1 MAADRADPPGLL
13 RAAPPLV
20 HYTSPDEDSARWWD
34 FELRDGDIVVST
46 RSKSGTTWAQMI
58 CLLLV
63 LGTPE
68 LPDRLG
74 TLSPWLD
81 HLVSPKERV
90 FASLAAQEHRRVIK
104 THTPLDGVPMDDR
117 VTYVVVGRHPLDAAV
132 SLYHHGDNLDRARI
146 RELTGAPEPETPP
159 EPRPPL
165 HEWLVGFVEWDGDPR
180 AWLDT
185 LPGQM
190 LHLRDAWSRRTAP
203 NVVLLHYDDLL
214 ADLDGSMR
222 SLAGRL
228 GTQVDESLWPELVHA
243 ATFDEMRHRSMT
255 FAPDTLGVLKD
266 PVAFFRHGTSGDGRA
281 LLTRDELARYHHRVA
296 ALAPADLLAWLH
308 HEPGS

>member
-1 MAADRADPPGLL
+1 
-13 RAAPPLV
+13 V
-20 HYTSPDEDSARWWD
+20 
-34 FELRDGDIVVST
+34 
-46 RSKSGTTWAQMI
+46 QMI

-63 LGTPE
+63 FGTPE

-81 HLVSPKERV
+81 HLVSPRETV
-90 FASLAAQEHRRVIK
+90 FAALAAQKHRRVIK
-104 THTPLDGVPMDDR
+104 THTPLDGVPLDDR

-146 RELTGAPEPETPP
+146 RELTGAPEPFTPP
-159 EPRPPL
+159 APRPPL

-180 AWLDT
+180 EWLDT

-190 LHLRDAWSRRTAP
+190 LHLRDAWSRGAAP

-214 ADLDGSMR
+214 GDLDGSMR

-228 GTQVDESLWPELVHA
+228 GIEVDERIWTELVCA
-243 ATFDEMRHRSMT
+243 ATFDAMRERSRT
-255 FAPDTLGVLKD
+255 LAPGTLGVLKD
-266 PVAFFRHGTSGDGRA
+266 PVAFFRRGTSGDGRA
-281 LLTRDELARYHHRVA
+281 LLTSDELARYHERVA

-308 HEPGS
+308 HEPEP

>member
-1 MAADRADPPGLL
+1 
-13 RAAPPLV
+13 V
-20 HYTSPDEDSARWWD
+20 
-34 FELRDGDIVVST
+34 F
-46 RSKSGTTWAQMI
+46 
-58 CLLLV
+58 
-63 LGTPE
+63 GTPE

-90 FASLAAQEHRRVIK
+90 FAALAAQEHRRVIK

-117 VTYVVVGRHPLDAAV
+117 VTYIVVGRHPLDAAV

-159 EPRPPL
+159 AARPPL

-180 AWLDT
+180 EWLDT

-190 LHLRDAWSRRTAP
+190 LHLRDAWSRRAAS
-203 NVVLLHYDDLL
+203 NVVLVHYDDLL
-214 ADLDGSMR
+214 RDLDGSMR
-222 SLAGRL
+222 SLAERL
-228 GTQVDESLWPELVHA
+228 GFAVDEAVWPELVRA
-243 ATFDEMRHRSMT
+243 ATFDEMRGRSRT
-255 FAPDTLGVLKD
+255 YAPGTLGVLKD

-281 LLTRDELARYHHRVA
+281 LLTPDELARYHERVA
-296 ALAPADLLAWLH
+296 SLAPADLLAWVH
-308 HEPGS
+308 HEPVP